1 MIDRTSIQNSN
12 TEVRNEDGTFA
23 AMDGMYRFQR
33 YFYDLTRKY
42 YLLGRD
48 RLIDEM
54 EIDAGDRVLE
64 IGCGTG
70 RNLILLGR
78 KRPEAKLYGLDA
90 SSEMLVTAKEKI
102 AKRGHDIDLRTALAD
117 DFAFDSTFGLE
128 KPFDVVFFSYSISM
142 IPTWLESIE
151 NAFNNLKPGGALY
164 IVDFYDQKDLPGWFQ
179 KLLQEWLKK
188 FHVQFWHDLMPY
200 LKSLETRGLGVFT
213 FTPLYRRYSFIA
225 SFKKL

>member
-1 MIDRTSIQNSN
+1 MIETSIQDPSAEIQN
-12 TEVRNEDGTFA
+12 DAGAFA
-23 AMDGMYRFQR
+23 TMDQMYRFQR
-33 YFYDLTRKY
+33 YFYDVTRKY

-54 EIDAGDRVLE
+54 EIYAGDRVLE

-102 AKRGHDIDLRTALAD
+102 AKSGQQIELRTALAD
-117 DFAFDSTFGLE
+117 NFAFNSTFGLE
-128 KPFDVVFFSYSISM
+128 EPFDAVFFSYSISM
-142 IPTWLESIE
+142 IATWRESIE
-151 NAFNNLKPGGALY
+151 NALKNLKPGGTLY
-164 IVDFYDQKDLPGWFQ
+164 IVDFYDQKDLPRWFQ
-179 KLLQEWLKK
+179 KVLQSWLRK
-188 FHVQFWHDLMPY
+188 FHVQFWHDLIPHFQF
-200 LKSLETRGLGVFT
+200 LATVGLGSFSLG
-213 FTPLYRRYSFIA
+213 PLYRRYSFIA